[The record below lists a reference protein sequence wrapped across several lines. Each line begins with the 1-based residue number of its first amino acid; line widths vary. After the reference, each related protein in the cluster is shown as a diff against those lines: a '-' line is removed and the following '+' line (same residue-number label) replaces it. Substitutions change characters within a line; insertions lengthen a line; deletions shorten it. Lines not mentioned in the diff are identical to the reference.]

1 MCGLCLDLQ
10 VWADFRFVRARY
22 VVLWWACVC
31 IIIYCN
37 YPVSSETP
45 SASRPRRETELSIE
59 LSVLSLR
66 PPGGAGEGLG
76 VTGCWGCQEAVT
88 CQDLRHMVKS

>member
-1 MCGLCLDLQ
+1 MSLAPPPPERIELGGHVLRVCGLCLDLQ

-45 SASRPRRETELSIE
+45 SASRPRRETELSI
-59 LSVLSLR
+59 
-66 PPGGAGEGLG
+66 
-76 VTGCWGCQEAVT
+76 
-88 CQDLRHMVKS
+88 